1 MAYQGISVP
10 IVLGQAGLITDDPIS
25 SLPLNALQKANNITF
40 DSGRIGKSL
49 GSTKFN
55 STALE
60 SDIVAVF
67 DWFPTPSSQRLIAV
81 TDNGK
86 VWRDTGDGTF
96 SSATAIKTGL
106 GTLTTDTKIATG
118 GAESSLRNKKLFI
131 STGVSQ
137 VQVIDGDASTTRD
150 IIFPSPDWQ
159 AGNYPTF
166 CIQYQNRMV
175 MLNSAADRHRA
186 YFSTVSDHENFTG
199 ISFNTNRWELWR
211 RVAATPNVDAT
222 ATVQAGTAV
231 SIFTTTNND
240 GFLAYGI
247 QQFNKLTF
255 TVSQAATG
263 SPVYTYEYWN
273 GSAWTALTGVT
284 APDLTTTGSN
294 DLTFNIP
301 SNWAVGDGTEGG
313 GNNAYYAIRVLATTA
328 PTTAVQ
334 VTSWS
339 TINTT
344 YNSAPPTFPVFP
356 GEGEGIIA
364 AAVYRGLL
372 FLFKEPYG
380 VYIIDG
386 RDPSSS
392 NWTVSRYSDSF
403 GVASPHSVI
412 QVLGDLLAANSI
424 GSITSLQA
432 SDAFGDF
439 EAGDI
444 LANAKVEEYVRE
456 QLNFAGIPF
465 AQSVYYPEKKLAMF
479 TGQSTSALVRDRIL
493 VIDVARQN
501 SRPYFIT
508 KDSPNCIAL
517 RKDSQGISRPMYGTQ
532 DGFVY
537 LMDQQ
542 TYNNAG
548 VSYLGEFQTA
558 YIDFSQVDSGLA
570 GKNKIFDFL
579 EVNYLPTGNNSFF
592 CDVYVDGDLRQTLS
606 FTQYLGVGLDTFIL
620 DEDTLAADPTSGRNR
635 KPLKSC
641 TGNTISFRFYNNNS
655 NESFR
660 VERIIVGF
668 RISAEQIYSTQV

>member
-49 GSTKFN
+49 GSSKYN
-55 STALE
+55 SSALD

-67 DWFPTPSSQRLIAV
+67 DWFPTPSLQRLIAV

-86 VWRDTGDGTF
+86 IWRDTGDTTF
-96 SSATAIKTGL
+96 GSATPIKTGL
-106 GTLTTDTKIATG
+106 GTLTTDTKISAG

-131 STGVSQ
+131 TTGASQ
-137 VQVIDGDASTTRD
+137 VQIIDGDASTTRD
-150 IIFPSPDWQ
+150 INLPSQDWQ
-159 AGNYPTF
+159 TGNYPNF
-166 CIQYQNRMV
+166 CIPYQNRMV
-175 MLNSAADRHRA
+175 MINSAADRHRV

-199 ISFNTNRWELWR
+199 ISFPTSRWELWSR
-211 RVAATPNVDAT
+211 IAATPNVNLT
-222 ATVQAGTAV
+222 TNVQAGTAV
-231 SIFTTTNND
+231 TIFTTTNND

-247 QQFNKLTF
+247 LPFNRLSL

-263 SPVYTYEYWN
+263 APVYTYEYWN
-273 GSAWTALTGVT
+273 GSAWTALSGVSAPTLT
-284 APDLTTTGSN
+284 ATGSTT
-294 DLTFNIP
+294 LSFNIP

-334 VTSWS
+334 ITSL
-339 TINTT
+339 TPANTT
-344 YNSAPPTFPVFP
+344 YDSAPPTFPVFP
-356 GEGEGIIA
+356 GEGEGIIS

-380 VYIIDG
+380 VYVIDG

-392 NWTVSRYSDSF
+392 NWTIQRYTDSF

-439 EAGDI
+439 EAGDV
-444 LANAKVEEYVRE
+444 LANAKVEEYVRD
-456 QLNFAGIPF
+456 QLNFAGLPYS
-465 AQSVYYPEKKLAMF
+465 QSVYYPEKKLAMF
-479 TGQSTSALVRDRIL
+479 TGQSTSTLVRDRIL

-508 KDSPNCIAL
+508 KDSPNCLAL

-542 TYNNAG
+542 TYSIQGAP
-548 VSYLGEFQTA
+548 YLGEFQTA
-558 YIDFSQVDSGLA
+558 YTDFSQVDSGLA
-570 GKNKIFDFL
+570 GKNKIFDFI
-579 EVNYLPTGNNSFF
+579 EVNYLPTGNNDFF
-592 CDVYVDGDLRQTLS
+592 CEVYVDGDLRQTLS
-606 FTQYLGVGLDTFIL
+606 FSQYLGVGLDEFIL
-620 DEDTLAADPTSGRNR
+620 DEDSLAADPNSSRNR
-635 KPLKSC
+635 KPLRSC
-641 TGNTISFRFYNNNS
+641 TGNTISFRFYNNNL

-660 VERIIVGF
+660 VERIIIGF
-668 RISAEQIYSTQV
+668 RLSAEQVYSTQV

>member
-1 MAYQGISVP
+1 MAYQGITVP

-25 SLPLNALQKANNITF
+25 SLPLNALQMANNITF

-49 GSTKFN
+49 GSSKYN
-55 STALE
+55 ATALD
-60 SDIVAVF
+60 SDIVSVF
-67 DWFPTPSSQRLIAV
+67 DWYPTPTAQRLIAV

-96 SSATAIKTGL
+96 GTNTPIKTGL
-106 GTLTTDTKIATG
+106 GSLSTDTKICTG
-118 GAESSLRNKKLFI
+118 GAESSMRNKKLFI
-131 STGVSQ
+131 ATGVSQ
-137 VQVIDGDASTTRD
+137 VQIIDGDASTTRN
-150 IIFPSPDWQ
+150 INLPSQDWQ
-159 AGNYPTF
+159 SGNYPTF

-175 MLNSAADRHRA
+175 MLNSSADRHRA

-199 ISFNTNRWELWR
+199 INFPTSRWELWSR
-211 RVAATPNVDAT
+211 IAATPNVDRT
-222 ATVQAGTAV
+222 AAIQAGTATT
-231 SIFTTTNND
+231 IFTTTNND
-240 GFLAYGI
+240 GFLAYGVLP
-247 QQFNKLTF
+247 FNKLTM
-255 TVSQAATG
+255 TISQAQSGA
-263 SPVYTYEYWN
+263 PVYTYEYWN
-273 GSAWTALTGVT
+273 GSAWAALTTNAV
-284 APDLTTTGSN
+284 PDYTTLGS
-294 DLTFNIP
+294 DTLEFNIP
-301 SNWAVGDGTEGG
+301 SNWAAGDGSEVGG
-313 GNNAYYAIRVLATTA
+313 STSYYTIRALATTA
-328 PTTAVQ
+328 PGTAVQ
-334 VTSWS
+334 ITSLMVT
-339 TINTT
+339 NTT
-344 YNSAPPTFPVFP
+344 FDSAPPTFPVFP
-356 GEGEGIIA
+356 GEGEGIIS

-386 RDPSSS
+386 RDPDSS
-392 NWTVSRYSDSF
+392 NWTIKRYADSF
-403 GVASPHSVI
+403 GVASPHGII

-456 QLNFAGIPF
+456 QLNFAGLPYS
-465 AQSVYYPEKKLAMF
+465 QSVYYPEKKLAMF
-479 TGQSTSALVRDRIL
+479 TGQSTSVMVRDRIL

-508 KDSPNCIAL
+508 KDNPNCLAL

-542 TYNNAG
+542 TYSNAG
-548 VSYLGEFQTA
+548 SSYSGEFQTA
-558 YIDFSQVDSGLA
+558 YTDFSQVDTGLA

-579 EVNYLPTGNNSFF
+579 EVNYLPTGNNSFL
-592 CDVYVDGDLRQTLS
+592 CDVYIDGDLRQTLS
-606 FTQYLGVGLDTFIL
+606 FTQYLGVGLDAFVL
-620 DEDTLAADPTSGRNR
+620 DEDSLAADPSSNRNR
-635 KPLKSC
+635 KPLLSC
-641 TGNTISFRFYNNNS
+641 TGNTISFRFYNNNL

-668 RISAEQIYSTQV
+668 RMSAEQIYSTQV